1 MYKEPL
7 LEKFIGREE
16 RLKNIYRFSIAEFF
30 RYRSNLW
37 YHELRVSFLT
47 VELCKIATKLGF
59 KLDFEYARLLS
70 IVHDDAEMVTGD
82 VQLGHKQHM
91 SREQLADLDKQEEL
105 AIEKLSEEFPER
117 VGHYVYKELL
127 LDALHKRTLEAK
139 VMKYA
144 DRLDAYGESL
154 HEVLSGNL
162 TALRPVLT
170 YTLLLATYSETFPE
184 LMTLFEYKE
193 SPLTNYSSKRW
204 PDRISL
210 THYEK
215 MGAPYSKVSLSEKTD
230 LLFYDE
236 WKQLQLDNLGEEGVR
251 LLVEESSKAYM

>member
-16 RLKNIYRFSIAEFF
+16 KLKEIYRFSMVGFS

-37 YHELRVSFLT
+37 YHGLRVAFLT

-59 KLDFEYARLLS
+59 KLDAEYARVLS
-70 IVHDDAEMVTGD
+70 LVHDDAEMVTGD

-91 SREQLADLDKQEEL
+91 SRKQLAELDKQEGL
-105 AIEKLSEEFPER
+105 AIEKLSEEFPEK
-117 VGHYVYKELL
+117 VGNYVYKELL
-127 LDALHKRTLEAK
+127 LDAFHKTSLEAQ

-154 HEVLSGNL
+154 YELLSGNL
-162 TALRPVLT
+162 LFVYLT
-170 YTLLLATYSETFPE
+170 LSYHRTLNTYPKIYPNLVRLLCYED
-184 LMTLFEYKE
+184 
-193 SPLTNYSSKRW
+193 SPLTNFDLRGDMQNILKKNYELVGKSYKRES
-204 PDRISL
+204 RII
-210 THYEK
+210 
-215 MGAPYSKVSLSEKTD
+215 PTD
-230 LLFYDE
+230 FLFYNI